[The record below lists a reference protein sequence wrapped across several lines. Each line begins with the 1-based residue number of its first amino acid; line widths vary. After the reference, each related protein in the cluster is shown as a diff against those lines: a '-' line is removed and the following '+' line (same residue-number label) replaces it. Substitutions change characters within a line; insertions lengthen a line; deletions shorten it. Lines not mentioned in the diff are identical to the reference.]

1 MNKMLQ
7 SGIKGTNIQDWS
19 VFILELSK
27 KYIHMNR
34 EKGKAVTQIT
44 LDDDFNVPDTK
55 PDLIRIILDKG
66 EIRLDETTITQ
77 DHVWLKGVLK
87 FSLLYRS
94 DQEEGRINSMNGEIP
109 FQESLAIDGAN
120 EYDTAKMSW
129 EMEDLSIGI
138 INSRKLSVKALVVLK
153 AVIDEIYDEDVITG
167 AEREGGIQLLEDN
180 LSAMQLFLAKKD
192 TYRFKEE
199 IVLPSNKPNIRQ
211 VLWKSV
217 QLRSVEM
224 RLFDGQLNIKG
235 ESLVFVLYESEEE
248 EEHLQWMETALPF
261 TGIIDCQG
269 CSDDMV
275 CDISYDIAGIELE
288 AKPDYDGE
296 ERMLHLELVLDLD
309 LQVFTEEEDRIVADL
324 YATNEKLMPVYQE
337 SVFEKLLLRNASKCK
352 IVEKM
357 NLDKN
362 QEPILQICASE
373 GNAVVEQTEI
383 VEGGIQVEGTL
394 QMNILYVT
402 ADDRMP
408 VASMKDIL
416 PFHYLIE
423 VPGIN
428 ESCRYHLQTGIDQL
442 TTVMTDSSQVEV
454 KAVLGLNCIVFEQQ
468 KVHKIKE
475 VEQAPLNLEELQE
488 SPGIIGYIAKEG
500 DKLWNIAKENY
511 TTISEIVTTN
521 QLPSE
526 QIKGGDKILII
537 KTVG

>member
-1 MNKMLQ
+1 M
-7 SGIKGTNIQDWS
+7 
-19 VFILELSK
+19 ELSK

-34 EKGKAVTQIT
+34 EKGKAATQIT

-94 DQEEGRINSMNGEIP
+94 DQEEGRINSMSGEIP

-120 EYDTAKMSW
+120 EYDTAKMRW

-138 INSRKLSVKALVVLK
+138 INSRKLSVKALVALE
-153 AVIDEIYDEDVITG
+153 AEIDEIYDEEIITG
-167 AEREGGIQLLEDN
+167 AEREGGIQLLEQT
-180 LSAMQLFLAKKD
+180 LSAMELFLAKKD
-192 TYRFKEE
+192 TWRFKEE
-199 IVLPSNKPNIRQ
+199 ILLPSNKPNIRQ

-224 RLFDGQLNIKG
+224 RLMDSQLNIKG
-235 ESLVFVLYESEEE
+235 EALVFVLYEGEEE
-248 EEHLQWMETALPF
+248 EEHLQWIETALPF
-261 TGIIDCQG
+261 NGMIDCNG

-275 CDISYDIAGIELE
+275 CDVSYDIAGIELE

-296 ERMLHLELVLDLD
+296 ERMLHLELVLDLEI
-309 LQVFTEEEDRIVADL
+309 QVFTEGEDQVVADL
-324 YATNEKLMPVYQE
+324 YAVNEKLTPVYQE
-337 SVFEKLLLRNASKCK
+337 AVFEKLLLRNASKCK
-352 IVEKM
+352 IAEKM
-357 NLDKN
+357 SLDKN

-373 GNAVVEQTEI
+373 GTAVVEQTEI

-394 QMNILYVT
+394 QINILYVT

-423 VPGIN
+423 VPEIN
-428 ESCRYHLQTGIDQL
+428 RSCRYHLQTGIDQL
-442 TTVMTDSSQVEV
+442 TMVMTDSSQVEV
-454 KAVLGLNCIVFEQQ
+454 KAVLNLNCIVFEQQ
-468 KVHKIKE
+468 NIHKIKE
-475 VEQAPLNLEELQE
+475 VEEEPLNMEELQE

-500 DKLWNIAKENY
+500 DQLWNIARENY
-511 TTISEIVTTN
+511 TTISEIVKTN

>member
-1 MNKMLQ
+1 
-7 SGIKGTNIQDWS
+7 
-19 VFILELSK
+19 
-27 KYIHMNR
+27 MNR

-44 LDDDFNVPDTK
+44 LDDDFNVPDMK

-66 EIRLDETTITQ
+66 EIKLDETTITQ
-77 DHVWLKGVLK
+77 DHVWLKGTLK

-94 DQEEGRINSMNGEIP
+94 DQEEGKINNMNGEIP

-120 EYDTAKMSW
+120 EYDTAKLKW

-153 AVIDEIYDEDVITG
+153 AVIDEIYDEDIVTG
-167 AEREGGIQLLEDN
+167 VEGEGGVQLLEN
-180 LSAMQLFLAKKD
+180 TLSAMQLFLAKKD

-211 VLWKSV
+211 ILWKSV
-217 QLRSVEM
+217 QLRSMEM
-224 RLFDGQLNIKG
+224 RLVDNQLNIKG
-235 ESLVFVLYESEEE
+235 EALVFVLYEGEEE

-261 TGIIDCQG
+261 SGIIDCNG
-269 CSDDMV
+269 SNDDMI
-275 CDISYDIAGIELE
+275 CDVSYDIAGIELE

-296 ERMLHLELVLDLD
+296 ERMLHLELVLDLEI
-309 LQVFTEEEDRIVADL
+309 QIFTEEEGSIVADL
-324 YATNEKLMPVYQE
+324 YAVNEKLTPIYKDVI
-337 SVFEKLLLRNASKCK
+337 FEKLLLRNASKCK

-357 NLDKN
+357 NIDKN

-408 VASMKDIL
+408 IASMKDIL

-428 ESCRYHLQTGIDQL
+428 ESCRYHLQAGIDQL

-454 KAVLGLNCIVFEQQ
+454 KAVLNLSSIVFEQQ
-468 KVHKIKE
+468 SIRKITE
-475 VEQAPLNLEELQE
+475 VEQEPLNLEELQE

-500 DKLWNIAKENY
+500 DQLWDIAKENY
-511 TTISEIVTTN
+511 TTISEIVKTN
-521 QLPSE
+521 QLSSE

>member
-1 MNKMLQ
+1 MDLA
-7 SGIKGTNIQDWS
+7 
-19 VFILELSK
+19 K

-44 LDDDFNVPDTK
+44 LDDDFNVPDMK

-66 EIRLDETTITQ
+66 ELALDETTITQ

-94 DQEEGRINSMNGEIP
+94 DQEEGKINTMTGEIP

-120 EYDTAKMSW
+120 EYDTAKMKW

-153 AVIDEIYDEDVITG
+153 AVIDEIYDEELLTDVEQESG
-167 AEREGGIQLLEDN
+167 VQLLN
-180 LSAMQLFLAKKD
+180 QTLSAMALFLAKKD
-192 TYRFKEE
+192 TFRFKEE
-199 IVLPSNKPNIRQ
+199 ILLPSNKPNIRQ

-217 QLRSVEM
+217 QLRGVET
-224 RLFDGQLNIKG
+224 RLQDHQLNLKG
-235 ESLVFVLYESEEE
+235 EALVFVLYEGEEE

-261 TGIIDCQG
+261 SGAIDCNG
-269 CSDDMV
+269 CTEDMIPDV
-275 CDISYDIAGIELE
+275 SFDVSGIELE
-288 AKPDYDGE
+288 VKPDYDGE
-296 ERMLHLELVLDLD
+296 ERMLHLELVLDLEI
-309 LQVFTEEEDRIVADL
+309 QIFTEEENQIVSDL
-324 YATNEKLMPVYQE
+324 YAVNQKLTPVYQDT
-337 SVFEKLLLRNASKCK
+337 VFEKLLLRNASKCK
-352 IVEKM
+352 ISEKM
-357 NLDKN
+357 NIDKN

-373 GNAVVEQTEI
+373 GHAVAERAEI

-394 QMNILYVT
+394 QVTILYVT

-428 ESCRYHLQTGIDQL
+428 DRCRYHLQAGIDQL

-454 KAVLGLNCIVFEQQ
+454 KAILSLNCIVFQQ
-468 KVHKIKE
+468 QQVKKITE
-475 VEQAPLNLEELQE
+475 VQQEPLDMEELQE

-500 DKLWNIAKENY
+500 DQLWDIAKENF
-511 TTISEIVTTN
+511 TTISEIVKTN
-521 QLPSE
+521 QLSSE
-526 QIKGGDKILII
+526 QIRAGDKILII